1 MHLVIAATS
10 LPVLQPRERGCVAT
24 NVYEIAELGDAVWVY
39 SISTMNGYYTVRLLS
54 GGLSASDRISLETGY
69 AQALVAAA
77 GGEEAVRA
85 LCLQVAAGAAS
96 AVSAKELLEQAR
108 QRAEVALRSRCSVP
122 DDCRFVIEAWTATD
136 L

>member
-1 MHLVIAATS
+1 M
-10 LPVLQPRERGCVAT
+10 
-24 NVYEIAELGDAVWVY
+24 AVWVY
-39 SISTMNGYYTVRLLS
+39 SISTMNGYYTVRALS
-54 GGLSASDRISLETGY
+54 GALSASDRMSLETGY

-77 GGEEAVRA
+77 GGEEAVRT

-108 QRAEVALRSRCSVP
+108 QQAEVALRSRCCVP